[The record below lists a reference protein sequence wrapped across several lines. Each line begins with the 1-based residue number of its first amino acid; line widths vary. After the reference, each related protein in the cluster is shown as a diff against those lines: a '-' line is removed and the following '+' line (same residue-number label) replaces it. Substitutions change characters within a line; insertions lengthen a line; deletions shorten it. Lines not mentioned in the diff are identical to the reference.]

1 MTLRVIMQADPE
13 NSVNTAR
20 EGYFL
25 CSSTS
30 LRCTPSGWMI
40 SEKTPEKKGANHA
53 ENQGGDGSENPHQIE
68 RKNDALNGMTNTE
81 KDMRPPINVRTV

>member
-13 NSVNTAR
+13 SSVNTAR

-25 CSSTS
+25 CFSTS

-40 SEKTPEKKGANHA
+40 SEKTPEKKGANH
-53 ENQGGDGSENPHQIE
+53 D
-68 RKNDALNGMTNTE
+68 
-81 KDMRPPINVRTV
+81 